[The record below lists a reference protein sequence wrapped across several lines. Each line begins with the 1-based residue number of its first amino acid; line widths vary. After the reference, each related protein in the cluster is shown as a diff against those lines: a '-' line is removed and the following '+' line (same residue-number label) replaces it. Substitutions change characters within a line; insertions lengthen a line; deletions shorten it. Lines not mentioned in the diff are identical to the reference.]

1 MTVPSAAR
9 LLLPPGPARWR
20 LLRLG
25 VLTLLMALLEAAGVG
40 SIAPLVLVLQA
51 PEAFA
56 ATRAGTI
63 LAGVLGGAGAERL
76 VPAAIAAV
84 ALLFTL
90 KAAVTLAQGYAAH
103 RFAQVLYADLST
115 RILRG
120 YLAMPFSRHA
130 ATNSAVL
137 QRNVTTETRMI
148 VDSIVLQSLTAASE
162 ILVILLILAVLVWL
176 DPVIAFAAFLAG
188 AAALLAGGI
197 VIRRVGAR
205 EGRLREETQ
214 ATMLKLAQGAI
225 SGIREVKIAGA
236 DGAFLDRFSAAAERH
251 GHAVTVIGWM
261 QVVPRV
267 ALEAAAILIVLAVFL
282 HALMT
287 GTEAATLPLLAVYLA
302 AGYRL
307 LPSLNRLY
315 VSGLMI
321 HYAWAGFRAVAPGLA
336 EAVAAAEAARTTPVP
351 SAGEALE
358 GRGLGFTYPGADAPV
373 LRDVAITVR
382 RGEMIGIVGASGAGK
397 TTLVNL
403 LLGLLPPEE
412 GSLVLDGVAVTD
424 EAARARLRATVSY
437 VPQAPFVADDTL
449 RANIT
454 LGAPAAEG
462 DEEKLGRA
470 LSLAQ
475 LAPVVA
481 ALPQGV
487 ETGLGERAARLSGG
501 EAQRIGIARALYL
514 DRPILVLDEATSAL
528 DQATEASL
536 LSALAAL
543 RAGKAVIAISHRPEA
558 LAGCD
563 RIYRVADG
571 TVRLLAPG

>member
-1 MTVPSAAR
+1 MKGPSPAR

-20 LLRLG
+20 LARLG
-25 VLTLLMALLEAAGVG
+25 VLTLLMAVLEAAGVG
-40 SIAPLVLVLQA
+40 SIAPLVLVLQS

-56 ATRAGTI
+56 ATRAGTA
-63 LAGVLGGAGAERL
+63 LVHALGGSGAERL
-76 VPAAIAAV
+76 VPAAIGAV

-148 VDSIVLQSLTAASE
+148 VDSIVLQSLTAGSE
-162 ILVILLILAVLVWL
+162 LLVILLILAVLVWL
-176 DPVIAFAAFLAG
+176 DPAVAFAAFLAG
-188 AAALLAGGI
+188 AAALVAGGI

-214 ATMLKLAQGAI
+214 ATMLKLAQSAI

-236 DGAFLDRFSAAAERH
+236 DNAFLDRFATAAERH

-267 ALEAAAILIVLAVFL
+267 ALEAVAILIVLGVFL

-336 EAVAAAEAARTTPVP
+336 EAVAAAEAAGAAPVA

-358 GRGLGFTYPGADAPV
+358 GKGLGFTYPGGEAPV

-397 TTLVNL
+397 TTLVNI
-403 LLGLLPPEE
+403 LLGLLPPDE
-412 GSLVLDGVAVTD
+412 GTLVLDGVAVAD

-454 LGAPAAEG
+454 LGAPATAV
-462 DEEKLGRA
+462 DEEKLSRA

-481 ALPQGV
+481 ALPQGL

-528 DQATEASL
+528 DQSTEANL
-536 LSALAAL
+536 LSAIAGV
-543 RAGKAVIAISHRPEA
+543 RAEKAIIAISHRPEA

-563 RIYRVADG
+563 RIYRVAHG
-571 TVRLLAPG
+571 TVQAVAPA